1 MGILF
6 IKSNKLNLSGF
17 NLEKAY
23 VEGIYAP
30 TPQNKK
36 KGIDGTPYK
45 KDINKKE
52 DDRENRKIIVKKF
65 QENLKLKEELKNF
78 LNQLEILLKKQQI
91 EEKKIEKELIGVIT
105 NYLLIKR
112 NKLTPQILLK
122 RIIKSHS
129 K

>member
-1 MGILF
+1 MTEKIE
-6 IKSNKLNLSGF
+6 KLL
-17 NLEKAY
+17 
-23 VEGIYAP
+23 
-30 TPQNKK
+30 
-36 KGIDGTPYK
+36 
-45 KDINKKE
+45 
-52 DDRENRKIIVKKF
+52 VKKF